1 VAEFDAGVGGG
12 ELPVDL
18 AVVGVDGVLPGGE
31 FGVEGV
37 DVGDAPV
44 EALSGQRAES
54 SISAMLSQEPWRGVW
69 WISSRCDERRGGFEC
84 VVEGADAVGVE
95 VVHDQHDGLGV
106 GVVVSEQVVHLTRPV
121 DLGSVWLSV
130 DAAPAA

>member
-1 VAEFDAGVGGG
+1 LLGVGG
-12 ELPVDL
+12 L
-18 AVVGVDGVLPGGE
+18 LPGGE

-44 EALSGQRAES
+44 EALSGQGGQFD
-54 SISAMLSQEPWRGVW
+54 LGDVEPGAVPGGVVDLQPLCQ
-69 WISSRCDERRGGFEC
+69 RERRGGCEG

-106 GVVVSEQVVHLTRPV
+106 GVVVSEQVLHLTGPV
-121 DLGSVWLSV
+121 DLGSVGLSV